1 MKKIV
6 YFLFLIIFLY
16 VLWPYFSIYKFYK
29 SIKKEDVNY
38 VSKNVDWDDLRLGLK
53 DDFKIIINNSYGKKN
68 ESFEKQLLSKIF
80 ESAIIDILLKDIVTP
95 ENIILLINNPD
106 QYKNLLKRIL
116 KNPVKRVNYIQ
127 ITDSN
132 DIDLSKKINYIFFT
146 KINKFRIDF
155 NEDEYR
161 IIVDLKLS
169 SFKWKIHR
177 IYLPINTIISKIN
190 N

>member
-80 ESAIIDILLKDIVTP
+80 ESAIIDILLKDG
-95 ENIILLINNPD
+95 LL
-106 QYKNLLKRIL
+106 
-116 KNPVKRVNYIQ
+116 
-127 ITDSN
+127 
-132 DIDLSKKINYIFFT
+132 
-146 KINKFRIDF
+146 
-155 NEDEYR
+155 
-161 IIVDLKLS
+161 IIVD
-169 SFKWKIHR
+169 
-177 IYLPINTIISKIN
+177 
-190 N
+190 